1 MRIVT
6 SSSAALGGMGA
17 KLRSVMCGAGSMSD
31 NGGHRSGDASHSS
44 GFCSGSWMRDAGTA
58 EQLCAQG
65 GSHLTCV
72 TAHVG
77 YARDSAHES
86 VVCRLSS
93 DPSSVVSIPAQWR
106 SGASKAAYAHVGLHA
121 LAQCARRLLA

>member
-44 GFCSGSWMRDAGTA
+44 GFCSGSWMMAA
-58 EQLCAQG
+58 VEQQRQLHHQLLAAAADSDG
-65 GSHLTCV
+65 GSGQREDQTSSPHQMGLLK
-72 TAHVG
+72 G
-77 YARDSAHES
+77 EYSDYSDSD
-86 VVCRLSS
+86 S
-93 DPSSVVSIPAQWR
+93 D
-106 SGASKAAYAHVGLHA
+106 
-121 LAQCARRLLA
+121 